1 MTIRPEF
8 NSPRPLDEEQ
18 LHRMAPSIFAY
29 DAHPSRSGRFRPI
42 ATIEVVRALAGEGFL
57 PFSAGQSRTRTID
70 RAGYTKHML
79 RFRKPSDEQRLRVGD
94 SIMETVLV
102 NANDGTSGYTL
113 DAGVFKVACLNGLV
127 VKSRD
132 FGSVRVRH
140 TGDVVRKV
148 LEGTQR
154 VMQNVERV
162 MRAPDEWSRIMLDSE
177 QQLTFAR
184 AAHALRF
191 GAHPTPVSPVQLLQ
205 PRRVEDEGRDLWRIF
220 NVVQENS
227 IAGGLSGRMPTASR
241 ISTTRA
247 VRSIGANVHL
257 NQGLWELAE
266 TLAKEAA

>member
-1 MTIRPEF
+1 
-8 NSPRPLDEEQ
+8 
-18 LHRMAPSIFAY
+18 
-29 DAHPSRSGRFRPI
+29 
-42 ATIEVVRALAGEGFL
+42 
-57 PFSAGQSRTRTID
+57 
-70 RAGYTKHML
+70 ML

-102 NANDGTSGYTL
+102 NANDGTAGYTL
-113 DAGVFKVACLNGLV
+113 DAGVFKIACLNGLV

-148 LEGTQR
+148 LQGTEL

-162 MRAPDEWSRIMLDSE
+162 MHAPDKWSRILLTSE
-177 QQLTFAR
+177 QQLHFAT

-191 GAHPTPVSPVQLLQ
+191 GSHPTPVSPVQLLQ
-205 PRRVEDEGRDLWRIF
+205 PRRREDEGRDLWRIF

-227 IAGGLSGRMPTASR
+227 IAGGLSGRMPTATR
-241 ISTTRA
+241 ISTTRP

-257 NQGLWELAE
+257 NQALWELGEA
-266 TLAKEAA
+266 TAKAVA